1 MILRIAS
8 PKEFWAGIIYLLIGS
23 CAILLARNYEMGTAT
38 RMGPAYF
45 PTALGCLLI
54 GISLLA
60 LGRGL
65 KVKGPA
71 IEAIALR
78 PLVITVGA
86 TLLFAATV
94 RGLGL
99 ALALPIYVLLT
110 ALASPRFRLLPTLIL
125 AAVLTLFCC
134 LVFVKWL
141 NIPIPIAGPWIL
153 AFMGESSP

>member
-8 PKEFWAGIIYLLIGS
+8 PKEFWAGLIYLLFGS
-23 CAILLARNYEMGTAT
+23 CVILLARDYEMGTAT

-45 PTALGCLLI
+45 PTILGWLLVGI
-54 GISLLA
+54 GLLA
-60 LGRGL
+60 LGRGV

-71 IEAIALR
+71 IEPVALR
-78 PLVITVGA
+78 PLIITIGS

-99 ALALPIYVLLT
+99 TIALPVYTLLT
-110 ALASPRFRLLPTLIL
+110 AWASPRFRLVSTLIL

-134 LVFVKWL
+134 LIFVKGL
-141 NIPIPIAGPWIL
+141 SIPLPLIGPWIL
-153 AFMGESSP
+153 SFVGETGS